1 VTIGLAWTLLVLV
14 VPVGR
19 LGTIGEPLRRDKDRV
34 WAKRDV
40 KLQIKYMLT
49 CNTYTYT
56 YTSLRL
62 RRSIPRVGHPRTRTH
77 RRAQRTAGASPNTT
91 FQDTVI
97 PNIASYFIRSPPAK
111 NLDTLKA

>member
-62 RRSIPRVGHPRTRTH
+62 QGAPSLGSVTPARAHTDAHNAPPGRLRTQLSKTPLYRT
-77 RRAQRTAGASPNTT
+77 
-91 FQDTVI
+91 
-97 PNIASYFIRSPPAK
+97 
-111 NLDTLKA
+111 